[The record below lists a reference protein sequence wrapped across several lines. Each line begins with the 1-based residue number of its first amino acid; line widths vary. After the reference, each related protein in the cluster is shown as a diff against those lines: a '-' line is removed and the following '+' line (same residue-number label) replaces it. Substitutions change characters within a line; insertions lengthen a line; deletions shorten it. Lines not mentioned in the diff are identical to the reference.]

1 MLEVTVRRFMG
12 RYWQPPHRAPSVYA
26 AVCRSFRLRA
36 TGTQTAGIELFPEG
50 TVMARWQKEQGGH
63 RGRGRGDTDQP
74 PHRDHAARP
83 PTPHTTP
90 PPNMTDHVAEADVAD
105 MVAEMPVAEAV
116 AVCEEIAG
124 SEGAWSEAGDPELQ
138 AILFQQLADMSDV
151 SGGSDRGTPVELW
164 FGGAALGSPLI

>member
-1 MLEVTVRRFMG
+1 M
-12 RYWQPPHRAPSVYA
+12 
-26 AVCRSFRLRA
+26 
-36 TGTQTAGIELFPEG
+36 
-50 TVMARWQKEQGGH
+50 
-63 RGRGRGDTDQP
+63 
-74 PHRDHAARP
+74 
-83 PTPHTTP
+83 
-90 PPNMTDHVAEADVAD
+90 AD